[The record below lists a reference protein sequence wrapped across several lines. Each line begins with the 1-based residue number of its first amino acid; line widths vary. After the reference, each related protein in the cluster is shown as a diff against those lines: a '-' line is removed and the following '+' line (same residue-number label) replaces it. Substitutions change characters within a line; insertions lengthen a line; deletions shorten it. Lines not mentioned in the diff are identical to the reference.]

1 MSTISQAA
9 NTVNEG
15 LMNCKHWE
23 KLTTVNSNWHRDA
36 LFRNYHKLGNK
47 QKGVLG
53 EYYVEKLMEA
63 KGSEVC
69 APTNS
74 DHDRIIDGFRTEIKF
89 SLAVS
94 KKDTVI
100 YDKFMINHVAASK
113 QWDRLIFVGINPKR
127 GFTKIQE
134 SRNGIPLRRVRAYFM
149 EKGDFVNYMTGP
161 GKKVFKHQ
169 QSGEKGQNDDFIC
182 TDFAGFVSL
191 PFVKEVAQW

>member
-1 MSTISQAA
+1 MSTINQVAHRI
-9 NTVNEG
+9 NEELIG
-15 LMNCKHWE
+15 CDNWE
-23 KLTTVNSNWHRDA
+23 RLTTINSNWRKDP
-36 LFRNYHKLGNK
+36 LFHNYHKLGNK

-63 KGSEVC
+63 NGSKVE
-69 APTNS
+69 APRNS

-113 QWDRLIFVGINPKR
+113 QWDRLVFVGINPKR
-127 GFTKIQE
+127 GLMKVQE
-134 SRNGIPLRRVRAYFM
+134 SNNGIPLRRTRAYFM
-149 EKGDFVNYMTGP
+149 EKNDFVKYMSGP

-182 TDFAGFVSL
+182 TDFAGFVGL
-191 PFVKEVAQW
+191 PFVKELSQW